1 MIMKK
6 TAIVLLTLAMLLSGC
21 NRDEGTTPQPTAPV
35 EQNQN
40 AQMKTVYIR
49 TGETRIT
56 GDSETRTDYL
66 LDDENRV
73 CQVVMYTNGQQTQH
87 YDVQCDEN
95 GNYIKWVSEDIS
107 STYTYDQLG
116 RSLGHTCYHGDTV
129 TSSVKRIWAGQQ
141 LGELIVRNGAQ
152 ETRTVYTYNDEGHKI
167 REELYQDGVLFSY
180 SQLSVDSDGLVTT
193 QRVYQAD
200 GTQSATVSYAY
211 EDKTVTA
218 TTTDPEGNVR
228 QRKVEVYDEHNNLL
242 ETALYDPDGQL
253 LSKETTTWTPI
264 QVPVSV
270 QRASI

>member
-6 TAIVLLTLAMLLSGC
+6 TAILLLTLALLLTGC
-21 NRDEGTTPQPTAPV
+21 NRDK
-35 EQNQN
+35 N
-40 AQMKTVYIR
+40 ASPEPSASAQQDGPQMKTVYIR

-73 CQVVMYTNGQQTQH
+73 CQVVMYTNGQQTQR

-116 RSLGHTCYHGDTV
+116 RSLGHICYHGDTV

-141 LGELIVRNGAQ
+141 LGELIVRNGSQ

-200 GTQSATVSYAY
+200 GTQSATVSYTY

-242 ETALYDPDGQL
+242 ETALYDSDGQL